1 MVDMVT
7 ANTTAN
13 TVSQRHEAPLWNQLL
28 RVEVSTGDTE
38 VLFHLVRTTAT
49 TSAKPPCCHGCGRAR
64 ESMVKIS
71 DYILSIFCQ
80 HAPGHHELKE
90 ACKSFEK
97 VLVQNIQFGLSPSL
111 TEAIRS
117 IPRWR
122 LIQAS
127 FPHVMHC
134 AAALL
139 HNRKDTNL
147 QSLGASL
154 HWIILDAAEECAD
167 ADFEKDFQQTKH
179 CENNGCTLVEE
190 LTIFVSLTLVFALLT
205 LVKRTL
211 NEDLQVESTVQE
223 EIESEQPEE
232 EEFISTIEPQLAESK
247 NNIHGQVAGESTDL
261 LKMLAGYI
269 AYRVKKKKLATAYE
283 YGHPTS
289 HYPTKQIDWLSTI
302 SRGGLMEPTSAWAQI
317 IFNMEEDFN
326 TFHGGSLNKD
336 CDVMKTL
343 VNILKLKYIGI
354 DEFAI
359 SCYVRT
365 RTFIRMKS
373 LNKKKSQKRP
383 IYGMIKPCA
392 NQGFH
397 GNLFVYLFAPLCH
410 HLKESDFQNYR
421 LENGLKMWQALWD
434 YQHPDPACFTAHV
447 KPKPRALWEKR
458 LQIPPQ
464 HSGDVFMGRKG
475 SNEDAIMSTETPP
488 SQSGGTSLFEQ
499 QGAGPARID
508 HKTSGDTEESNWV
521 SSPKDT
527 IFPET
532 IPEES
537 SSTEEE
543 HVVIFRLPSF
553 PETDSIKEASIYT
566 AETSVF
572 HVAMGR
578 NATATKS
585 TLTIEQV
592 TAISGSDTKQ
602 MRAKPPIQKMG
613 SPKIID
619 TGSLVPKLF
628 TTHVISSTDK
638 ESITSSKQQN
648 EGVLKS
654 HLSGQIMPGF
664 IDLCAATFLD
674 VAVLRCLFVSQW
686 QEEGV
691 YWALQFLYHRLREIS
706 EDTSSQQQP
715 RRRSN
720 SLPIPKIEVSIYQ
733 SPELKKRE
741 PKDFMEVPEVKDV
754 SYLTGSKHI
763 H

>member
-1 MVDMVT
+1 MV
-7 ANTTAN
+7 
-13 TVSQRHEAPLWNQLL
+13 Q
-28 RVEVSTGDTE
+28 
-38 VLFHLVRTTAT
+38 
-49 TSAKPPCCHGCGRAR
+49 
-64 ESMVKIS
+64 
-71 DYILSIFCQ
+71 FCQ
-80 HAPGHHELKE
+80 HAPGHH
-90 ACKSFEK
+90 SFEK

-147 QSLGASL
+147 QSLGAAETKLLYTL

-167 ADFEKDFQQTKH
+167 ADFEKGVYHSSSFYY
-179 CENNGCTLVEE
+179 LFSIPAISVEFRGSE
-190 LTIFVSLTLVFALLT
+190 SAFAWR
-205 LVKRTL
+205 K
-211 NEDLQVESTVQE
+211 SG
-223 EIESEQPEE
+223 QP
-232 EEFISTIEPQLAESK
+232 FRQKPPS
-247 NNIHGQVAGESTDL
+247 V
-261 LKMLAGYI
+261 
-269 AYRVKKKKLATAYE
+269 
-283 YGHPTS
+283 HPTEIQTS
-289 HYPTKQIDWLSTI
+289 IFPSSVVWL
-302 SRGGLMEPTSAWAQI
+302 
-317 IFNMEEDFN
+317 N
-326 TFHGGSLNKD
+326 TTGAL
-336 CDVMKTL
+336 
-343 VNILKLKYIGI
+343 
-354 DEFAI
+354 
-359 SCYVRT
+359 
-365 RTFIRMKS
+365 
-373 LNKKKSQKRP
+373 
-383 IYGMIKPCA
+383 A
-392 NQGFH
+392 NYATEA
-397 GNLFVYLFAPLCH
+397 LFVYLFAPLCH

-499 QGAGPARID
+499 QSAGPARID

-543 HVVIFRLPSF
+543 HV
-553 PETDSIKEASIYT
+553 

-613 SPKIID
+613 
-619 TGSLVPKLF
+619 
-628 TTHVISSTDK
+628 SSTDK

-733 SPELKKRE
+733 SPEMKNRE

-754 SYLTGSKHI
+754 SYLTDYPPSNPTQRSHSSDLDVVIQEPATVSAATAEPNKSPYFGRKRLDEESGHSRRASEKVKKRMKMADLRAFVETKLMSKSEKTLEKVGTDEPKVLYGQVSRN
-763 H
+763 